1 LALAAPVENVKPA
14 TVIAAAPA
22 KSFQLFAMR
31 MSCPSYLHFA
41 INAHSEVQ
49 FLEFRRLGRMMALLQ
64 IEL

>member
-1 LALAAPVENVKPA
+1 
-14 TVIAAAPA
+14 
-22 KSFQLFAMR
+22 MR

-64 IEL
+64 IELEGWGFCRGDCESRRAPMEPKQGAMS